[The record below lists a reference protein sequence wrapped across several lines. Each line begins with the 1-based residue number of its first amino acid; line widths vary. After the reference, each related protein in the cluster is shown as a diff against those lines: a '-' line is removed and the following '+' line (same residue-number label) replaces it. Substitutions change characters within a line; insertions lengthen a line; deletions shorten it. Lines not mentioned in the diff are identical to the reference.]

1 MNSSYTKVLYK
12 YFTSSNNSP
21 PQFSYK
27 RNPWSA
33 LKESLTDYHT
43 VFFEAEY
50 SGECHTPKLLLLLS
64 SQCQEQN
71 INQTITSS
79 PHPPSIPPSLPP
91 SLPLSLLSPPHHMVC
106 YPLFIFYFP
115 IENSSKVDLPRHL
128 ERREIVNFSNMVAP

>member
-1 MNSSYTKVLYK
+1 MNSSDTKVLYK
-12 YFTSSNNSP
+12 YFTSPNNSP

-50 SGECHTPKLLLLLS
+50 SGECHTPKVLLLLS
-64 SQCQEQN
+64 SQCQEHN

-79 PHPPSIPPSLPP
+79 PHPSSIPP
-91 SLPLSLLSPPHHMVC
+91 SLLSPPHHMVC

-128 ERREIVNFSNMVAP
+128 ERREIVNFSNTVAP